1 MKGRSF
7 VRVCLSRF
15 ETSINPR
22 GVEEAH
28 VLLTYILPVN
38 PAFNIEVILA
48 RYLSCDSTTLGLA
61 NPFV

>member
-1 MKGRSF
+1 MKGRTF

-38 PAFNIEVILA
+38 PAFNTEVTLA